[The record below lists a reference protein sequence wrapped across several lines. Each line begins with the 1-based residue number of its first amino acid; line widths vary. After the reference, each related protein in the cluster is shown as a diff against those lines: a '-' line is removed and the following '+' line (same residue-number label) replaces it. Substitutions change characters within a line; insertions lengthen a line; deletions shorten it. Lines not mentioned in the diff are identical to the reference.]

1 MKNLILFCAT
11 LYIVFTGVNAQEITI
26 IGTVSDEKQEAFPG
40 VKVVVQNTTNGVI
53 TDVNGKYS
61 ITTEKKDGL
70 VLRFS
75 YMGYVTQDVLVAG
88 REELNITMEA
98 ESQVF
103 DEIVVV
109 GYGSSRNKELTGAA
123 AKVKGENIE
132 KLAFLL
138 F

>member
-88 REELNITMEA
+88 REELNITMET

-109 GYGSSRNKELTGAA
+109 GYGSSRNKELTGLPL
-123 AKVKGENIE
+123 KLKE
-132 KLAFLL
+132 KTLKN
-138 F
+138 

>member
-26 IGTVSDEKQEAFPG
+26 TGTVSDEKQEAFPG
-40 VKVVVQNTTNGVI
+40 VKSFVQNTTNGIV

-61 ITTEKKDGL
+61 ITTEKDGL

-75 YMGYVTQDVLVAG
+75 YMGYVTRDILVSG
-88 REELNITMEA
+88 RERDITMET

-109 GYGSSRNKELTGAA
+109 GYVKLKKQRTHWCSR
-123 AKVKGENIE
+123 
-132 KLAFLL
+132 
-138 F
+138 